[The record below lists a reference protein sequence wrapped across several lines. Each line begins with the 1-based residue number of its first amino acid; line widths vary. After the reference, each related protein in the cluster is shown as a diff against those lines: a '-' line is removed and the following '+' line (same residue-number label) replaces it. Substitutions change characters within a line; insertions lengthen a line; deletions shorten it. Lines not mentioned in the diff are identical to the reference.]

1 MGLRWGD
8 VDLDAG
14 TVSITR
20 ALTVTN
26 HVVKISAPTT
36 SAGFRSIALDA
47 RTVTALLTHQAVR
60 ASERTNASC
69 WARRRRHRRPLV
81 TKLSAAGVPEG
92 HGVASRERTFAS
104 DPQPMIGQH
113 FVHGVRRLSGPR
125 ADRSADG
132 HTGRS
137 VERGAGHQGQGH
149 GDRVITV
156 GIILLLVGVLFDI
169 PIAWSVGVLFLVI
182 GVVLALLGM
191 AGREIGGRRHY
202 Y

>member
-60 ASERTNASC
+60 ASERTN
-69 WARRRRHRRPLV
+69 
-81 TKLSAAGVPEG
+81 E
-92 HGVASRERTFAS
+92 RE
-104 DPQPMIGQH
+104 
-113 FVHGVRRLSGPR
+113 
-125 ADRSADG
+125 
-132 HTGRS
+132 
-137 VERGAGHQGQGH
+137 
-149 GDRVITV
+149 
-156 GIILLLVGVLFDI
+156 
-169 PIAWSVGVLFLVI
+169 
-182 GVVLALLGM
+182 LLGT
-191 AGREIGGRRHY
+191 APATSPTARDQTLRCRGT
-202 Y
+202 